1 MQTICWQSPSNIA
14 LIKYW
19 GKHGV
24 QLPSNPS
31 ISFTLSES
39 YTTTTLSYTA
49 GKGKVELLF
58 NGGRNDTFA
67 LRTKRYIASLDL
79 YFPFLKELDLHINSE
94 NNFPHSAGIASS
106 ASAMSSLA
114 LCLCSME
121 EEISGKQL
129 PEEKFLQKA
138 SLLAR
143 LGSGSASRSVYGG
156 YVSWGK
162 SQYIPESSDE
172 WATPLSFEVHENFRE
187 LQDTILIVDESPKA
201 ISSSEGHRLMGK
213 HPYAQQRFEQAH
225 VQVATLLKALKNGNQ
240 DTFIHIVENES
251 LGLHGLMMSSDPGY
265 ILLKPGSFQIIDKIR
280 NFREKSGIP
289 VSFTLDAGPNVH
301 LLYSAPDKEAVQDF
315 INRELL
321 VYCMQKHRI
330 DDHIGKGP
338 EKLSGGE

>member
-1 MQTICWQSPSNIA
+1 MQTIRWKSPSNIA

-19 GKHGV
+19 GKHGI

-39 YTTTTLSYTA
+39 YTTTTLSYMA
-49 GKGKVELLF
+49 GKGMVELLF
-58 NGGRNDTFA
+58 NGGQNDKFA
-67 LRTKRYIASLDL
+67 LRAKRYIASLGP

-94 NNFPHSAGIASS
+94 YNFPHSAGIASS

-114 LCLCSME
+114 LCLCSLE
-121 EEISGKQL
+121 KEIIGIELSKAD
-129 PEEKFLQKA
+129 FLEKA
-138 SLLAR
+138 SITAR

-201 ISSSEGHRLMGK
+201 ISSSEGHRLMEK

-225 VQVATLLKALKNGNQ
+225 VQVATLLKALKTGDTN
-240 DTFIHIVENES
+240 TFIRIVEKEA

-265 ILLKPGSFQIIDKIR
+265 ILLKAGSLQIIDKTR
-280 NFREKSGIP
+280 DFREKSGIP

-301 LLYSAPDKEAVQDF
+301 FLYPAPDKEAVQDF

-321 VYCMQKHRI
+321 VYCVQKRRI

>member
-1 MQTICWQSPSNIA
+1 MQNIRWQSPSNIA

-31 ISFTLSES
+31 ISFTLSKS
-39 YTTTTLSYTA
+39 HTTTTLSYTA
-49 GKGKVELLF
+49 GKGKMEFLF
-58 NGGRNDTFA
+58 NGRQNEPFA
-67 LRTKRYIASLDL
+67 LRAKQYIASLDP
-79 YFPFLKELDLHINSE
+79 YFPFLKELDLNINSE

-114 LCLCSME
+114 LCLCSLE
-121 EEISGKQL
+121 KEIIGIKLSKAD
-129 PEEKFLQKA
+129 FLEKA
-138 SLLAR
+138 SFMAR

-162 SQYIPESSDE
+162 SRYIPESSDE
-172 WATPLSFEVHENFRE
+172 WATPLPFEVHEDFRE
-187 LQDTILIVDESPKA
+187 LRDTILIVDDSPKA
-201 ISSSEGHRLMGK
+201 ISSSEGHRLMEK

-225 VQVATLLKALKNGNQ
+225 VQVATLLKALKMGDQ
-240 DTFIHIVENES
+240 DSFIRIVENEA

-265 ILLKPGSFQIIDKIR
+265 ILLKPASLQIIDKIR
-280 NFREKSGIP
+280 RFRENSGIP
-289 VSFTLDAGPNVH
+289 VSFTLDAGPNIH
-301 LLYSAPDKEAVQDF
+301 LLYPAPDKEAVQDF

-330 DDHIGKGP
+330 DDQIGKGP